1 MGDQDESELPDEIF
15 GALRLKRK
23 VGGTGYMYVTG
34 PKRFSKKNPYQAR
47 VKNKRTGKTQ
57 NLGMYPSP
65 HAAAIAV
72 ATVLG
77 GGDNEQME
85 SPRKHRKRG
94 VQCSAPTP
102 AMPDAIAHIA
112 CMLYVCLCG
121 LCAISSPSVI
131 SARGVDYLFWLIWA
145 ELCDTDSPSL
155 HRMHRAPPL
164 HLLAIPHSH
173 PDGLPRLWY

>member
-77 GGDNEQME
+77 AWWWGRRTN
-85 SPRKHRKRG
+85 G
-94 VQCSAPTP
+94 VAEEASQARC
-102 AMPDAIAHIA
+102 AM
-112 CMLYVCLCG
+112 LC
-121 LCAISSPSVI
+121 
-131 SARGVDYLFWLIWA
+131 
-145 ELCDTDSPSL
+145 T
-155 HRMHRAPPL
+155 
-164 HLLAIPHSH
+164 H
-173 PDGLPRLWY
+173 PCHA